1 MASLERRHT
10 ARSRSARRRTRRGRG
25 RLPSTAVTGEPP
37 TWSSSDLQGLH
48 HLCPGRGFE
57 LLGPAR
63 RVCGTNGTWSPQ
75 GIPFCGE
82 DEEAFFHLFHVFS
95 VLPYRQSKF
104 QVYIVNLYKI
114 SSKEGSTFP
123 AICRYH
129 LWDIILS
136 LKPGEHQNST
146 CFYVLI

>member
-37 TWSSSDLQGLH
+37 TWSRPSPSLS
-48 HLCPGRGFE
+48 CRGFE

-95 VLPYRQSKF
+95 VLPYRQF
-104 QVYIVNLYKI
+104 RVQVYIVNLYKI
-114 SSKEGSTFP
+114 SSKEVSTFP
-123 AICRYH
+123 FMCRYH

-136 LKPGEHQNST
+136 PNLGNTKNST
-146 CFYVLI
+146 CFYVLF